1 MIKAI
6 KAIQRSYLRAPL
18 KSFVLSQ
25 KQHTNIFQPSKPVP
39 NRATAMQ
46 HNIKKGLK

>member
-1 MIKAI
+1 MLKAI

-25 KQHTNIFQPSKPVP
+25 KQFTQKPVVSK
-39 NRATAMQ
+39 RDVAMQ
-46 HNIKKGLK
+46 HDIKKGLK